1 MRTLAPA
8 IGIVLLAGC
17 AGYNTR
23 FDAPQHLKTYHVSIF
38 ANKTL
43 ERNLDFEFTQA
54 LVREINAKTDL
65 KVAKREEA
73 DLLITGEVADFKRH
87 SLRRKSGG
95 MKSEMRLQLFVN
107 VAMLD
112 RTKDRMFFEGED
124 ITRRAE
130 FAMNRGETR
139 RQGREEV
146 IRELARRVVSL
157 AFEPW
162 NAPPAKRKETHASG
176 R

>member
-8 IGIVLLAGC
+8 IGFVLLAGC

-23 FDAPQHLKTYHVSIF
+23 FDVPPHLKTYHVSVF
-38 ANKTL
+38 TNKTL

-54 LVREINAKTDL
+54 LIREINAKTRL
-65 KVAKREEA
+65 KAAKRDEA

-87 SLRRKSGG
+87 SLRRKSQGL
-95 MKSEMRLQLFVN
+95 KSEMRLQLFVN

-112 RTKDRMFFEGED
+112 RTKDRMFFEGAD

-139 RQGREEV
+139 TQAREEV

>member
-1 MRTLAPA
+1 
-8 IGIVLLAGC
+8 
-17 AGYNTR
+17 
-23 FDAPQHLKTYHVSIF
+23 
-38 ANKTL
+38 
-43 ERNLDFEFTQA
+43 
-54 LVREINAKTDL
+54 
-65 KVAKREEA
+65 
-73 DLLITGEVADFKRH
+73 
-87 SLRRKSGG
+87 
-95 MKSEMRLQLFVN
+95 MRLQLFVN